1 MIKFN
6 KKELL
11 SKKEEIIKQCK
22 ENNACKPEYKRLL
35 EAKDDNTFYEVLL
48 MNLRWLIQKK
58 ITNCPTEIKVPNS
71 VTKMGVMSFRTCN
84 GIVSIYIP
92 KSVKYIDEFS
102 FGCINTLKTINIAKN
117 NPNYAS
123 IDGVL
128 YDKDIKTLIKC
139 PEAKT
144 SVTIPNSV
152 TTIKEEAFEYCT
164 NLTSVTIPNSVTSI
178 GDNAFHSCIGL
189 TSITIGNSV
198 TLIRSYAFNGCSG
211 LTSITIGNSVKSIG
225 DGAFYN
231 CSNLT
236 SITIPKSVKSIGE
249 KAFIFCKNLKSITL
263 HKNCQYKTDSF
274 SKRCQIIIKN

>member
-22 ENNACKPEYKRLL
+22 ENDACKPEYERLL

-48 MNLRWLIQKK
+48 MNLRWLIRKK

-71 VTKMGVMSFRTCN
+71 VTKIGVMSFRTCN
-84 GIVSIYIP
+84 GIISIYIP
-92 KSVKYIDEFS
+92 KSVEYIDQYS
-102 FGCINTLKTINIAKN
+102 FGCISTLKTINIAKN

-144 SVTIPNSV
+144 SITIPNSV
-152 TTIKEEAFEYCT
+152 TTIKEGAFVDCT
-164 NLTSVTIPNSVTSI
+164 VLISIIIPNSVTSI
-178 GDNAFHSCIGL
+178 GEG
-189 TSITIGNSV
+189 G
-198 TLIRSYAFNGCSG
+198 
-211 LTSITIGNSVKSIG
+211 
-225 DGAFYN
+225 FYN
-231 CSNLT
+231 CSSLT
-236 SITIPKSVKSIGE
+236 SIIIPKSVKSIGK

-263 HKNCQYKTDSF
+263 HKNCQYKTNSF